1 MFSHMENM
9 TNCPCEEKEER
20 SMKNLGYYNGAIAAV
35 EQMQIPMNDRSN
47 YFGDGIYEVCLVRNG
62 IIFAFDEH
70 IDRFYDNLTKVRI
83 AFERTKEQLKALLQD
98 MVDRV
103 EGESLSLY
111 WQVSRGTAK
120 RNHLFPAPD
129 TPSNLLIMIDQIL
142 LPKKDHLY
150 KLKTVDDIRS
160 LRCDIK
166 SLNLLPNV
174 LASQLAKDH
183 GCEEAVL
190 HRNGIVTEC
199 AHSNLFYLKDKT
211 LYTAPLNNLI
221 LPGITRSRLI
231 QLSKRMGIA
240 VCEASYPIDELMK
253 ADEIIVTSTTKQ
265 CVRVCE
271 IDQIPVGLKDSDTFL
286 TLQNAF
292 FDEFNKETGAAYE

>member
-1 MFSHMENM
+1 
-9 TNCPCEEKEER
+9 
-20 SMKNLGYYNGAIAAV
+20 MKNLGYYNGTIAPI

-47 YFGDGIYEVCLVRNG
+47 YFGDGIYEVCMVKDG
-62 IIFAFDEH
+62 IIFAFDDH
-70 IDRFYDNLTKVRI
+70 IDRFYDNLEKVQIR
-83 AFERTKEQLKALLQD
+83 FTYTKEALKALLREMIDQ
-98 MVDRV
+98 V

-129 TPSNLLIMIDQIL
+129 IPSNLLIMVDQII
-142 LPKKDHLY
+142 LPRKDYLY
-150 KLKTVDDIRS
+150 KLKSVDDIRS

-174 LASQLAKDH
+174 LAAQLAKDH
-183 GCEEAVL
+183 GCDEAVL

-211 LYTAPLNNLI
+211 LYTAPLNRLI
-221 LPGITRSRLI
+221 LPGITRARLI
-231 QLSKRMGIA
+231 QLSKKMGIP
-240 VCEASYPIDELMK
+240 VKEISYSLDELMK
-253 ADEIIVTSTTKQ
+253 ADEVIVTSTTKQ

-271 IDQIPVGLKDSDTFL
+271 IDHTPVGMKDPTTFSA
-286 TLQNAF
+286 LQDAF
-292 FDEFNKETGAAYE
+292 FAEFDKETTAPHQ